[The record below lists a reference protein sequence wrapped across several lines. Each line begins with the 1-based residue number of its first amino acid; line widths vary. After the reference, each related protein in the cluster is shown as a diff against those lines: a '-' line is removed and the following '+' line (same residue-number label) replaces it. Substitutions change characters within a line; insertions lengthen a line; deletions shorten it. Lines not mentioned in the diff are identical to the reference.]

1 MTPILDTFYQRIAN
15 SQQALLVLDYDG
27 TIAPYHTRSEEAF
40 IAPGITERLV
50 ALHRTGHT
58 RIIFNTGR
66 SCDNILNIARLPF
79 PVEVWGCHGRVH
91 CDLEGTIRLYG
102 LNRTNSRGLEIG
114 HERIVKE
121 LGEDAVLLRRGC
133 LTVFYHEATQDERDQ
148 IAAIARKCW
157 TDLLEKHALRIDEF
171 FGGIELNTIGRD
183 KGDAMESILSS
194 VNHEEIPVAFLG
206 DAPTDEDGFRA
217 MKGRGLAV
225 LVAEE
230 DDPES
235 AAAIRL
241 QPFREVL
248 QFLDQWLVCID
259 EAGTPAPGS

>member
-1 MTPILDTFYQRIAN
+1 MTPILDAFYDRL
-15 SQQALLVLDYDG
+15 STSHQALLVLDYDG
-27 TIAPYHTRSEEAF
+27 TIAPYHPRSEEALVS
-40 IAPGITERLV
+40 PGITERLV

-58 RIIFNTGR
+58 RIVFNTGR
-66 SCDNILNIARLPF
+66 SCDNVVKIANLPF

-102 LNRTNSRGLEIG
+102 LDRNNSRGLEIG
-114 HERIVKE
+114 HERIARE
-121 LGEDAVLLRRGC
+121 LDEDAVLLRRGC
-133 LTVFYHEATQDERDQ
+133 LTVFYHEATPEEREK
-148 IAAIARKCW
+148 IAATARKCW
-157 TDLLEKHALRIDEF
+157 ADLLKKHNLRIDEF

-194 VNHEEIPVAFLG
+194 VDHRKVPVAFLG

-230 DDPES
+230 DDPET
-235 AAAIRL
+235 AAQVRL
-241 QPFREVL
+241 RPFREVL
-248 QFLDQWLVCID
+248 QFLDQWLVCVD
-259 EAGTPAPGS
+259 DAATVAPGI